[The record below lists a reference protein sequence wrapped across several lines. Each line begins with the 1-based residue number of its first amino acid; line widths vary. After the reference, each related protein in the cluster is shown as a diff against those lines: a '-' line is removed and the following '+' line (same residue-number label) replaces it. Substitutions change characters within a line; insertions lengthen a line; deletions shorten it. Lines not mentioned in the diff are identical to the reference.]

1 MTQTNAP
8 SPAPSSVPGPAAP
21 AASDDIDMDRYV
33 AAFRRRAGL
42 FAAVAGVV
50 CLIALAL
57 LLGRTPVYTATT
69 QLQINTRKEQV
80 VAGQA
85 VMAALDAEAA
95 VVDTEVEVLKS
106 PELTAQV
113 VDALG
118 LIRDG
123 EFNPRLRRAPL
134 GLGQGLAR
142 LRQPAAPDPVAGRQQ
157 VIEAVGR
164 RLSVR
169 RVGLTYS
176 MAVGFTSADRDKAAR
191 IANAFAE
198 AYLRAQRTAKFD
210 ANSQANA
217 FLGDRLEDLRRQVE
231 AADAAVSRY
240 RIENGL
246 LSAQGATLTEQEI
259 SVYNQQLAAARAQQA
274 EQDARLRTAR
284 SQMAAGSDGDDVG
297 EALTSPVVQNLRA
310 QRAAISTRVADL
322 SVRYGPLH
330 PDMARARREL
340 ADIDAQIQAE
350 IRRVVSNLDAQA
362 QVARQRTASVQS
374 SLEAARGALAD
385 NNAASVRLAE
395 LEGEAEA
402 ARAIYRAF
410 LDRYREVSAQTGVE
424 QADARIVSRAA
435 PPTTQSAPN
444 AMLSLA
450 LAIVLGLG
458 AGVCAVLAA
467 NLIQTGLSTAQDVER
482 RLGLTALGALPL
494 ASSVA
499 APDERDLHPIDL
511 VIQRPAS
518 IFAEAVRALRTALTP
533 PVAVATPAVVTPA
546 VVTLPGAVGG
556 RVVALTSA
564 LPGEGKTTAALCL
577 ARAAARSGGR
587 VLLIDA
593 DPRRRGATR
602 TLGLNPDAGL
612 AEVLHGAAAWRNLL
626 VLDPASGVQVLP
638 MAAQGLSADDAFA
651 TPPMDAL
658 LGELRQAF
666 DLILI
671 DTAPVLVLA
680 DARVLAA
687 KADAVL
693 MLARW
698 RRTPARS
705 VAAAVRI
712 LNQSGAHLL
721 GVALSQVDARAQAR
735 QGRSYADL
743 SYAAYRRY
751 YAA

>member
-8 SPAPSSVPGPAAP
+8 SPSPVPGPAAQ
-21 AASDDIDMDRYV
+21 AVSDDIDMDRYV

-80 VAGQA
+80 IAGQA

-106 PELTAQV
+106 PELTGQV

-118 LIRDG
+118 LVQDG

-134 GLGQGLAR
+134 ELGLGLGR
-142 LRQPAAPDPVAGRQQ
+142 LRHAAAPDPVAERQQ

-169 RVGLTYS
+169 RMGLTYS
-176 MAVGFTSADRDKAAR
+176 MAVSFTSNDRDKAAR

-198 AYLRAQRTAKFD
+198 SYLRAQRTAKFD

-240 RIENGL
+240 RIDNGL

-259 SVYNQQLAAARAQQA
+259 SVYNQQLAGARAQQA

-330 PDMARARREL
+330 PDMARARHEL

-424 QADARIVSRAA
+424 QADARIVSRAT

-467 NLIQTGLSTAQDVER
+467 NLIQTGLSTSQDVER

-494 ASSVA
+494 ASSVVT
-499 APDERDLHPIDL
+499 PDERDLHPIDL

-533 PVAVATPAVVTPA
+533 PVVLAPPA

-602 TLGLNPDAGL
+602 TLGLSPDAGL

-658 LGELRQAF
+658 LGEVRQAF

-687 KADAVL
+687 KADGVL

-705 VAAAVRI
+705 VAAAARI